1 MKKNIYII
9 GMALSMTL
17 LSSCGDY
24 LDVKPV
30 GQMIPTEVSQFENI
44 LNNTTTLNYQFMDN
58 NRGCSYAFLGD
69 NVEISENQ
77 MKYNYDATFPN
88 QDVIAAYK
96 YYSPMLDPKTTPMW
110 WTYGFRALGLFNN
123 VVDGINDL
131 GASSEYANGVVAQ
144 AKAGRAWFYL
154 NLVLMYGPMYDP
166 NGANDTPVVPYR
178 TSGDPTIGNGP
189 LATTAQI
196 FAGIKEDL
204 DYACE
209 HCPQSLANPSRANK
223 ATAYA
228 LRAEYYMYMRDW
240 TNMLADSK
248 KAWELALENVG
259 GDESKLIYNYADFH
273 YDESK
278 PGTPEEGCD
287 REYWMDLLGPDND
300 FDQTVNRENMLYR
313 IAPYSRVSSRFYP
326 SEDWQSI
333 FDKEHDLRWKLFAL
347 KAPGYKG
354 SKGGATWNDGPRI
367 AYVRADWVSTTQAL
381 THPLLL
387 LMKAEAEARTHADGA
402 ALADLNTLRKYRY
415 TTDGAELTGL
425 TGDALLEEILKE
437 RRREQPL
444 VSIQRVLD
452 LKRYAFDEGKPW
464 AKQEIE
470 HKCGSKTYSK
480 SIKDAYYQ
488 SLPIDNAILEYNP
501 QWGISKN
508 DAIFEPYN
516 AD

>member
-30 GQMIPTEVSQFENI
+30 GKMIPTEVSQFENI
-44 LNNTTTLNYQFMDN
+44 LNNTTTLSYQFMDN

-69 NVEISENQ
+69 NLQISENQ
-77 MKYNYDATFPN
+77 MKYNYNATFPN
-88 QDVIAAYK
+88 QDVVAAYK
-96 YYSPMLDPKTTPMW
+96 YYSPMLDPKSTPMW
-110 WTYGFRALGLFNN
+110 WTYGYRAIGLFNN
-123 VVDGINDL
+123 VVDGVTELD
-131 GASSEYANGVVAQ
+131 ASSEYAKGVIAQ
-144 AKAGRAWFYL
+144 AKVGRAWIYM
-154 NLVLMYGPMYDP
+154 NLALMYGPMYNP
-166 NGANDTPVVPYR
+166 NGENNTPTVPYR
-178 TSGDPTIGNGP
+178 TSGDPTVDNGP
-189 LATTAQI
+189 LATTAQV
-196 FAGIKEDL
+196 FAGVKEDL

-209 HCPQSLANPSRANK
+209 NCPQTVANPSRANK

-259 GDESKLIYNYADFH
+259 GDAGKLIYNFADFH

-278 PGTPEEGCD
+278 PATPEEGCD
-287 REYWMDLLGPDND
+287 KEFWMDLLGPDND

-313 IAPYSRVSSRFYP
+313 IAPYSRSSSRFYP

-333 FDKEHDLRWKLFAL
+333 FDKDHDLRWKLFAL
-347 KAPGYKG
+347 KAPGYEG
-354 SKGGATWNDGPRI
+354 SKSGDTWDDGPQI
-367 AYVRADWVSTTQAL
+367 AYVRADWFSNSQSL

-387 LMKAEAEARTHADGA
+387 LMKAEAEARTGA
-402 ALADLNTLRKYRY
+402 NTEALADLNTLRKYRY
-415 TTDGAELTGL
+415 SNGDEALTSLTGN
-425 TGDALLEEILKE
+425 ALLEEILKE

-444 VSIQRVLD
+444 VSIQRTLD
-452 LKRYAFDEGKPW
+452 LKRYAFDEGKAW
-464 AKQEIE
+464 SKQSIT
-470 HKCGSKTYSK
+470 HKCGTKTYTK
-480 SIKDAYYQ
+480 SVTDAYYQ
-488 SLPIDNAILEYNP
+488 SLSIDNAILEYNP
-501 QWGISKN
+501 QWGISLN
-508 DAIFEPYN
+508 TDTYEPYN

>member
-9 GMALSMTL
+9 GVALGAALM
-17 LSSCGDY
+17 SSCGDY

-44 LNNTTTLNYQFMDN
+44 LNNSITLSYQFMDN

-77 MKYNYDATFPN
+77 MKYNYNATFPN
-88 QDVIAAYK
+88 QDVVAAYK
-96 YYSPMLDPKTTPMW
+96 YYSPMLNPQSTPMW
-110 WTYGFRALGLFNN
+110 WTYGYKAAGLFNN
-123 VVDGINDL
+123 VVDGVSDL
-131 GASSEYANGVVAQ
+131 DASSSYAKGVIAQ
-144 AKAGRAWFYL
+144 AKVGRAWFYM
-154 NLVLMYGPMYDP
+154 NMALMYGPMYDP
-166 NGANDTPVVPYR
+166 NGENNTATVPYR
-178 TSGDPTIGNGP
+178 TSGDPTVGNGS

-196 FAGIKEDL
+196 FAGVKEDL

-209 HCPQSLANPSRANK
+209 NCPQTVANPSRANK

-228 LRAEYYMYMRDW
+228 ARAEYYMYLRDW

-259 GDESKLIYNYADFH
+259 GDVDKLIYNLADFH
-273 YDESK
+273 YDDSK
-278 PGTPEEGCD
+278 SVTPEEGCD
-287 REYWMDLLGPDND
+287 KEYWMDLLGPDDD

-313 IAPYSRVSSRFYP
+313 IAPYNVVSSRFYP

-333 FDKEHDLRWKLFAL
+333 FDTQHDLRWKLFAL
-347 KAPGYKG
+347 KAPGYNG
-354 SKGGATWNDGPRI
+354 SKSGSTWNDGPQI
-367 AYVRADWVSTTQAL
+367 AYTRSNELSTTQAY

-387 LMKAEAEARTHADGA
+387 LMKAEAEARTNDFAG

-415 TTDGAELTGL
+415 SGDGVELTGL

-437 RRREQPL
+437 RRREQPML
-444 VSIQRVLD
+444 SIQRTLD
-452 LKRYAFDEGKPW
+452 LKRYALDEGKPW
-464 AKQEIE
+464 AKMTIS
-470 HKCGSKTYSK
+470 HKCGSKTYTK

-501 QWGISKN
+501 QWGISTSN
-508 DAIFEPYN
+508 ATFEPYN
-516 AD
+516 AE